1 MHILV
6 VEDEPELARHVA
18 SALTRNGHFTTVKHD
33 GQEALDAALAKP
45 PDLIVLD
52 LNLPSLNGLQIL
64 KRLRKA
70 QCPSR
75 VLILT
80 AHGEVENRIKGLN
93 AGADDYL
100 AKPFSMDEL
109 VARANVLG
117 RRGGMLVES
126 DYLRAGNVVM
136 DIPQRRVTRSG
147 ERVELSPREFE
158 VLQIFMKEPGRVFT
172 RAEICERIWQ
182 REHQY
187 DTRTVEIFIMRLRKK
202 LEVEEGASMIQT
214 VRGVGYQLTEPG

>member
-52 LNLPSLNGLQIL
+52 LNLPSLNGFQIL

-109 VARANVLG
+109 VARVNVLG